1 MTFDSLP
8 LGIVVN
14 ADGLTDRFD
23 GDEDVVAFVGDG
35 GNSDAVDDRD
45 CLLFQFF

>member
-23 GDEDVVAFVGDG
+23 GDEDVVVFVGDG
-35 GNSDAVDDRD
+35 GNFDAVDDRD
-45 CLLFQFF
+45 SLLLHWF